1 MPKGNCGAV
10 GDIFPVLDQ
19 LEDEEQ
25 AHLLLTWVSEGGTWP
40 NCLGHFD
47 QLVLTNHHDDP
58 WEAVF
63 DRTGNGAITG
73 DEVVTFPMDP
83 NSEQTMDTVLL
94 AARGIVALADI
105 GGTMLRPQQPAE

>member
-25 AHLLLTWVSEGGTWP
+25 AHLLLTWESEGGTWP
-40 NCLGHFD
+40 ACLGHFD

-63 DRTGNGAITG
+63 DRSG
-73 DEVVTFPMDP
+73 DGGDIVTFPMDP
-83 NSEQTMDTVLL
+83 NSEQTIDTVLL

-105 GGTMLRPQQPAE
+105 GGTMLRPQPPTE